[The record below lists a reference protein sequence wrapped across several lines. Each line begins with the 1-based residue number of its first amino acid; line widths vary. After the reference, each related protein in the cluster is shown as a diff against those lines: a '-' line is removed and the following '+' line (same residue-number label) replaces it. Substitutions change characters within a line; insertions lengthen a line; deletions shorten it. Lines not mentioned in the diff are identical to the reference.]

1 MVITEKLIL
10 LWGGLFLVVSETT
23 VDDDSFC
30 FNAVDKTV
38 RFIDPAAELTAFGIF
53 EKFRLSDSFQ
63 GSVPGNAF
71 QKIVD
76 FLESLFVLLLPVEI
90 ICPRSIRKQILQNYS
105 MARSSSRVF
114 VTVRPCFV
122 SSTDR
127 SSFAR

>member
-1 MVITEKLIL
+1 MARL
-10 LWGGLFLVVSETT
+10 LFLVVSETT
-23 VDDDSFC
+23 IYDDRFTFHTVNKSVC
-30 FNAVDKTV
+30 LVNA
-38 RFIDPAAELTAFGIF
+38 AAVLTAFGIF
-53 EKFRLSDSFQ
+53 EKFRLSYSFK

-90 ICPRSIRKQILQNYS
+90 IRPRSIRKQILQNYS